1 MCLEAIAYFKGEIT
15 GSIIFH
21 QCSLNSSHNFS
32 QKSFNDFSTDTSNQS
47 DRRYAPDLSGGDQ
60 PSVSV
65 IFSLFSNSLKNKKL
79 ACHIHEFGDTSNG
92 CESLGPHWNPHNTYH
107 GYTFDTSRPCHAGDL
122 IGNLQFDKNG
132 RFDFFYKDPK
142 LSLSN
147 PLLSIL
153 GRSVVIHDGIDDL
166 GLGDNKTSL
175 ITGNAGGRIACSVIG
190 WKKCL

>member
-1 MCLEAIAYFKGEIT
+1 MCLEAIAYFKGEIS

-21 QCSLNSSHNFS
+21 QCSLNSSHNFCS
-32 QKSFNDFSTDTSNQS
+32 KSFNDFSNE
-47 DRRYAPDLSGGDQ
+47 Q

-92 CESLGPHWNPHNTYH
+92 CESLGPHWNPYNTYH